1 MKLWPSILTL
11 HLLTAGGSVGL
22 LLARK
27 KTIFWVQFRKE
38 AIFFRRAIIKKYLPL
53 PPAQDLQRGFLNLTL
68 DTRLTQVYKLGLV
81 LWLGFQI
88 PIIPRIKIL
97 SFKESI
103 M

>member
-1 MKLWPSILTL
+1 M
-11 HLLTAGGSVGL
+11 GL

-53 PPAQDLQRGFLNLTL
+53 PPAQDLQLGFLNLTL
-68 DTRLTQVYKLGLV
+68 GMHQIRVCRLGLAQ
-81 LWLGFQI
+81 WLGFQI